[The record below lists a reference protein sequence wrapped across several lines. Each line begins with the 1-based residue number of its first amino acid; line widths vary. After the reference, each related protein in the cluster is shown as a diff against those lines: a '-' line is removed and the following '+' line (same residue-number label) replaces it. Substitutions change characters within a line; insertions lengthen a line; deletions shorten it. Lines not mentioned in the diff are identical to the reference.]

1 MGRFVYLYS
10 MRDGSQQTGFIEQL
24 ILRETPS
31 AYRVAMSLTHNPEDS
46 KELVQEA
53 SYRLLQQKHRCDVT
67 RDGRAWFKVVV
78 RNLFIDSRR
87 SAARRHG
94 VSLDCPIVSDG
105 ISLAESLPNPEP
117 GIEVRCEREEERR
130 SVRRIVRRLRPEQ
143 KEALMLCDM
152 RDLSYKEAARTLSLP
167 VGTFRSRLKR
177 ARQSFRSLWIKEQLT
192 NA

>member
-1 MGRFVYLYS
+1 MCRFVYLYS
-10 MRDGSQQTGFIEQL
+10 MRDGSQQTGLIEQL

-53 SYRLLQQKHRCDVT
+53 SYRLLQQKHRCDIT

-87 SAARRHG
+87 SVARRQG

-105 ISLAESLPNPEP
+105 VSLAETLPNPEAD
-117 GIEVRCEREEERR
+117 IESRCEREEERR
-130 SVRRIVRRLRPEQ
+130 SVRRIVRRLRRDQ
-143 KEALMLCDM
+143 KEALMLCDI
-152 RDLSYKEAARTLSLP
+152 RDLSCKEAARALSIR
-167 VGTFRSRLKR
+167 VGTLRSRLHR
-177 ARQSFRSLWIKEQLT
+177 ARRSFRSLWIKEQLA

>member
-1 MGRFVYLYS
+1 MSG
-10 MRDGSQQTGFIEQL
+10 GSQQIAFIEQL

-31 AYRVAMSLTHNPEDS
+31 AYRVAMSLTRNPEDS

-53 SYRLLQQKHRCDVT
+53 SYRLLQQKHRCDAT

-87 SAARRHG
+87 APARRYG
-94 VSLDCPIVSDG
+94 VSLDCPIVGDG
-105 ISLAESLPNPEP
+105 VSLVETLPNPELN
-117 GIEVRCEREEERR
+117 IEARCELDEERR
-130 SVRRIVRRLRPEQ
+130 SVRRILRKLRRDQ
-143 KEALMLCDM
+143 KDALMLCDM

-167 VGTFRSRLKR
+167 VGTFRSRLHR
-177 ARQSFRSLWIKEQLT
+177 ARRSFRSLWSEEQLA

>member
-1 MGRFVYLYS
+1 

-31 AYRVAMSLTHNPEDS
+31 AYRVAMSLTRNPEDS

-53 SYRLLQQKHRCDVT
+53 SYRLLQQKHRCDAT
-67 RDGRAWFKVVV
+67 RDGRAWFRVVV

-87 SAARRHG
+87 AVTRRHG
-94 VSLDCPIVSDG
+94 VSLDSFVSDG
-105 ISLAESLPNPEP
+105 VSLAESLPTPELD
-117 GIEVRCEREEERR
+117 IETRYEREEERR
-130 SVRRIVRRLRPEQ
+130 SVRRIMRRLRRDQ

-152 RDLSYKEAARTLSLP
+152 SDLSYKEAARALALP
-167 VGTFRSRLKR
+167 VGTFRSRLHR
-177 ARQSFRSLWIKEQLT
+177 ARRSFRSLWTKEQLT